1 MPRDEKTRRELLIR
15 ANSLPLLPGV
25 YIMKDKNGGVI
36 YVGKS
41 RKLKNRVSQ
50 YFQNGDKNIKTA
62 RMVAAVYDFEYFLCD
77 TEIEALTLEN
87 TLIKKHTPKY
97 NVRLKDAKSYPYI
110 KITDEEYPRIIM
122 TRKREADRGKYFGPY
137 SGTAT
142 VYAVIDT
149 LRRALNLPTCN
160 RRFPRDIGK
169 ERPCIYYQMKR
180 CCGVCKGDVSAEE
193 YSYLISLAVEILKG
207 NTSSAKQSLTK
218 QMYEHAE
225 AERYE
230 AAAKCRDTLVALDKL
245 SQKQNV
251 VASPDSEQD
260 VIGFYSDELS
270 SCLSVLYIRGGA
282 VCDKEDILTGGE
294 RIMDRESI
302 SGFLIEHYR
311 GRGAVP
317 KSLLLSVDMDDEE
330 LEGLSHFLSDMAGH
344 KVTVRVP
351 ERGAGKT
358 LCSLAV
364 SNAAEKVRQYKLD
377 SEQDEG
383 ALVRLA
389 SYLALEVYPARIE
402 AYDISNLG
410 AEHITAGMV
419 VLNNGKLSR
428 GDYRYFRIKSVE
440 GTDDYAAMREAL
452 SRRLAHL
459 SDEEGSF
466 AQVPDLILL
475 DGGIGHVAVVRELM
489 EQMNLDIPVFGMV
502 KDDFHKTRAL
512 CSDCEEI
519 SIAKDSELFVM
530 LYKLQEEVHRFTVSK
545 MDAAK
550 RKTLTHSS
558 LTKIKGIGDAKA
570 KLLLSHFGGLA
581 GVRAATAEE
590 LASVRTVSRADAE
603 NIRKYFDKKRK

>member
-1 MPRDEKTRRELLIR
+1 MPRDEKTRRDLLAR

-50 YFQNGDKNIKTA
+50 YFQNGEKNIKTA
-62 RMVAAVYDFEYFLCD
+62 RMVAAAYDFEYFLCD

-160 RRFPRDIGK
+160 RRFPRDIGR

-180 CCGVCKGDVSAEE
+180 CCGVCRSDVSAEE
-193 YSYLISLAVEILKG
+193 YSYLISLAAEILKG

-230 AAAKCRDTLVALDKL
+230 AAAKCRDTLTALDKL

-294 RIMDRESI
+294 RILDAESI

-317 KSLLLSVDMDDEE
+317 KTVLLSVDMDDEE
-330 LEGLSHFLSDMAGH
+330 IEGLSHFLSDMAGH

-351 ERGAGKT
+351 ERGVGKT

-389 SYLALEVYPARIE
+389 AYLALEVYPSRIE

-419 VLNNGKLSR
+419 VLSNGKLSR

-452 SRRLAHL
+452 ARRLAHL
-459 SDEEGSF
+459 SDGDGSF

-475 DGGIGHVAVVRELM
+475 DGGRGHVAVVREMM

-512 CSDCEEI
+512 CSDSEEI

-558 LTKIKGIGDAKA
+558 LTKIKGIGDTKA
-570 KLLLSHFGGLA
+570 KLLLSRFGGLA

-590 LASVRTVSRADAE
+590 LASVRTISRTDAE
-603 NIRKYFDKKRK
+603 NIRKYFDEKRK

>member
-1 MPRDEKTRRELLIR
+1 MPRDEKIRRELLAR

-50 YFQNGDKNIKTA
+50 YFQNGEKNIKTA
-62 RMVAAVYDFEYFLCD
+62 RMVAAVHDFEYFLCD

-122 TRKREADRGKYFGPY
+122 TRKRDADKGKYFGPY
-137 SGTAT
+137 SGTST

-149 LRRALNLPTCN
+149 LRKALNLPTCN
-160 RRFPRDIGK
+160 RRFPKDIGK

-180 CCGVCKGDVSAEE
+180 CCGVCTGGVSAQE
-193 YSYLISLAVEILKG
+193 YSYLIGLAAEILKG
-207 NTSSAKQSLTK
+207 NTSAAKQSLTA
-218 QMYEHAE
+218 QMYEYAD

-230 AAAKCRDTLVALDKL
+230 AAAKCRDTLAALEKL

-260 VIGFYSDELS
+260 VVGFFADELS
-270 SCLSVLYIRGGA
+270 ACLSLLYIRGGA
-282 VCDKEDILTGGE
+282 VCDKEDVLTYGE
-294 RIMDRESI
+294 RMLDAESV
-302 SGFLIEHYR
+302 GGYLIEHYR
-311 GRGAVP
+311 SRGAFP
-317 KSLLLSVDMDDEE
+317 KNLLLSVNMDDEE
-330 LEGLSHFLSDMAGH
+330 IEGLSAYLSQIAGH
-344 KVTVRVP
+344 KVNVRVP

-358 LCSLAV
+358 LCALAV
-364 SNAAEKVRQYKLD
+364 SNAAEKVRRYKLD
-377 SEQDEG
+377 AEQDEG

-389 SYLALEVYPARIE
+389 SYLALEVYPSRIE

-410 AEHITAGMV
+410 DEHITAGMV

-428 GDYRYFRIKSVE
+428 SDYRYFRIKSID
-440 GTDDYAAMREAL
+440 TADDYAAMREAL
-452 SRRLAHL
+452 ARRLAHL
-459 SDEEGSF
+459 SDADGSF
-466 AQVPDLILL
+466 SQAPDLILL
-475 DGGIGHVAVVRELM
+475 DGGRGHVGVVRELVYEM
-489 EQMNLDIPVFGMV
+489 GLDIPVFGMV

-512 CSDCEEI
+512 CSDSEEI
-519 SIAKDSELFVM
+519 SIAKDSEIFVM

-545 MDAAK
+545 MDSAK

-581 GVRAATAEE
+581 GVRAATAEQ
-590 LASVRTVSRADAE
+590 LCKVKSLSRADAE
-603 NIRKYFDKKRK
+603 NIVKYFENKSK